1 MIRRREFIALVGGT
15 AVSFVS
21 LPRSARAQQSTKIP
35 RIGIID
41 DAPMWNA
48 FRQGLRE
55 HGYLEGQN
63 IAFDYKYADGVPE
76 RLAEAAAELVR
87 RPVDV
92 IATYGTPPTPGSQ
105 GGDGDHPDCHDRNRR
120 SGAS

>member
-1 MIRRREFIALVGGT
+1 MSGLGRREFVALVGG
-15 AVSFVS
+15 AAAWS
-21 LPRSARAQQSTKIP
+21 LSASAQQP
-35 RIGIID
+35 PERMRRIGIID

-76 RLAEAAAELVR
+76 RLAKAAAELVR

-92 IATYGTPPTPGSQ
+92 IATTARHRPGQ
-105 GGDGDHPDCHDRNRR
+105 PRKRR
-120 SGAS
+120 RPSRLS